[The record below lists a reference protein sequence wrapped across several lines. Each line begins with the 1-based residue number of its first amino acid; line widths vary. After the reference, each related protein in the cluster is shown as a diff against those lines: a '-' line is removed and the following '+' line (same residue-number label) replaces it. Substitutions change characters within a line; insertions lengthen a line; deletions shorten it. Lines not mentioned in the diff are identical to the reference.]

1 MKFIRSVKE
10 EMKKVTWPSG
20 KQLRKDTLVVI
31 ETSLIFAVLFF
42 LMDTGIQK
50 LFAWILK

>member
-1 MKFIRSVKE
+1 MKFIRSVRE

-42 LMDTGIQK
+42 LMDTSIQQ